1 MKKLLI
7 ILVALLW
14 CNVGVSAK
22 SINELQ
28 EEACKK
34 KPDDPK
40 CKPKR
45 KKPFEAKKSKSLNNY
60 LNEGYK
66 ITSEELAKGE
76 SYLLTIFVLKRRG
89 SIVICKVDHFWKK
102 TTCRKP

>member
-1 MKKLLI
+1 MIKRFLM
-7 ILVALLW
+7 ILVMLFW
-14 CNVGVSAK
+14 CNVSVGK
-22 SINELQ
+22 SINE
-28 EEACKK
+28 EKCEKN
-34 KPDDPK
+34 PDDPF
-40 CKPKR
+40 CKAER
-45 KKPFEAKKSKSLNNY
+45 KKAFVAQKSLNDY

>member
-1 MKKLLI
+1 MKNFLWVLD
-7 ILVALLW
+7 LSLLW
-14 CNVGVSAK
+14 CSVGVEAK

-28 EEACKK
+28 EEACEKT
-34 KPDDPK
+34 PDDPI
-40 CKPKR
+40 CKAKR
-45 KKPFEAKKSKSLNNY
+45 KKAFEANKSLNDY

-66 ITSEELAKGE
+66 ITSEELVKGE
-76 SYLLTIFVLKRRG
+76 RYLLTIFVLKRRG